1 MTRTADPLLVRAL
14 KGRSGERVPFW
25 FMRQAGR
32 YLPEYRALRE
42 KAGSFLELCLTPA
55 LAAEATLQ
63 PVRRFGMDAA
73 ILFSDILTVPH
84 GLGQTVRFE
93 DGTGPILAAIDDAD
107 GIARLDPDQVGPRLA
122 PVYEAVRQV
131 RAKLPG
137 DVALIGFAGAP
148 WTVASYMIEGGTSRD
163 FSRIKQ
169 LAYAVPALF
178 ERLVTVLIETTAA
191 HLIAQ
196 ARAGAQVLQLFDS
209 WMGALAEG
217 QARRWG
223 LEPARQIVALVKEA
237 VPDVPVIVFP
247 RGAGLLYEAYARDS
261 GADAVSL
268 DTTVPP
274 AWARTA
280 LQPHAVVQGNLD
292 PALLAV
298 GGTPMQSAA
307 EEILA
312 TLGAGRF
319 VFNLGHGILPQ
330 TPPEN
335 LAALCDLLRSW
346 KR

>member
-1 MTRTADPLLVRAL
+1 VEVL
-14 KGRSGERVPFW
+14 KGRSGSRMPFW

-42 KAGSFLELCLTPA
+42 KAGSFLDLCLTPA

-73 ILFSDILTVPH
+73 ILFSDILTVPY
-84 GLGQTVRFE
+84 GLGQAVRFE
-93 DGTGPILAAIDDAD
+93 DGTGPILSAIDGAD
-107 GIARLDPDQVGPRLA
+107 DIARLNRRQVGPRLT

-131 RAKLPG
+131 RARLPK

-163 FSRIKQ
+163 FSRVKQ
-169 LAYAVPALF
+169 LAYAAPALF
-178 ERLVTVLIETTAA
+178 ERLVALLVETTAA
-191 HLIAQ
+191 HLVAQ

-209 WMGALAEG
+209 WVGVLPER
-217 QARRWG
+217 QARQWG
-223 LEPARQIVALVKEA
+223 LEPSRQIVALVKEA
-237 VPDVPVIVFP
+237 VPEVPVILFP

-268 DTTVPP
+268 DTTVPLG
-274 AWARTA
+274 WARAT

-292 PALLAV
+292 SVLLAV
-298 GGTPMQSAA
+298 GGEPMRAAA
-307 EEILA
+307 EEILDA
-312 TLGAGRF
+312 LGAGRF

-335 LAALCDLLRSW
+335 LAALCELLRSW